1 MEQLKPEEVI
11 RDAVRQID
19 INYSKN
25 PNYLGVLLHNG
36 SLDDFSKLRKGLEA
50 GLQEKGYITEEIKG
64 VANKNLSKYL
74 QSKRTKDKKL
84 LFILEHPFSEF
95 NNFPR
100 EVLPL
105 LYKINVD
112 ACFFEEEI

>member
-1 MEQLKPEEVI
+1 MEQLKPQEVI
-11 RDAVRQID
+11 KDAIRQID

-36 SLDDFSKLRKGLEA
+36 SLDDFSRLRKGLEA
-50 GLQEKGYITEEIKG
+50 GLQEKGYVIEEIG
-64 VANKNLSKYL
+64 GTANKNLLGYI
-74 QSKRTKDKKL
+74 QSKREKDKKL

-95 NNFPR
+95 NKFPK
-100 EVLPL
+100 EILSL